1 MKITSGIKARPQ
13 KVCIYGPEGVG
24 KTRLASDLPSPIFI
38 DAEGGTDHI
47 DVSRVEVHT
56 MGEIRE
62 AVQFLKREKHEFK
75 TVVLDTIDWVE
86 KRLIVEVCASYK
98 VDSIEKIDGGYGK
111 GYTIL
116 EEHMMQFLGELDA
129 LRKKGMHIVLLAHS
143 QVKKH
148 EDPELGTA
156 YDRYILKLEKKTSG
170 LIKEWVD
177 ALLFYRFKTVTAE
190 RSDGNTNRGIAKGR
204 EIAANRAAAFDAK
217 NRHNLPDRIAIVEG
231 DPHPA
236 SGLKSIFDMEAVAPV
251 AAAPVITQG
260 KATKAMGAVV
270 GSDGSAPSSPAA
282 PLVEND
288 DDDIPGL
295 PRSLTEG
302 DKLAALIE
310 DAGGQDALDAFIAA
324 KGIVWDDVIQKKAL
338 KNPSGFIAAVKGV
351 AA

>member
-1 MKITSGIKARPQ
+1 MKITSGIKSRPQ

-24 KTRLASDLPSPIFI
+24 KTRLAADLPSPIFI

-62 AVQFLKREKHEFK
+62 AVQFLKREKHEFR
-75 TVVLDTIDWVE
+75 TVVLDTVDWVE

-148 EDPELGTA
+148 EDPELGVSF
-156 YDRYILKLEKKTSG
+156 DRYILKLEKKTSG

-190 RSDGNTNRGIAKGR
+190 RADGNTNRGVSKGR
-204 EIAANRAAAFDAK
+204 EIATSRAAAFDAK
-217 NRHNLPDRIAIVEG
+217 NRHNLPDRIAIVEN
-231 DPHPA
+231 DAHPA
-236 SGLKSIFDMEAVAPV
+236 AGLKAIFDIDTVAPVAVAPV
-251 AAAPVITQG
+251 ITKG
-260 KATKAMGAVV
+260 KASKAIAAEP
-270 GSDGSAPSSPAA
+270 APEA
-282 PLVEND
+282 ND

-295 PRSLTEG
+295 PKSPTDA
-302 DKLAALIE
+302 DKLAALIA
-310 DAGGQDALDAFIAA
+310 DAGGQDALDNFIAA
-324 KGIVWDDVIQKKAL
+324 KGIVWDDVMKKKAL
-338 KNPSGFIAAVKGV
+338 KNPSGFIAAVRGV

>member
-1 MKITSGIKARPQ
+1 MKITTGIKARPQ

-62 AVQFLKREKHEFK
+62 AVQFLKREKHDFK

-251 AAAPVITQG
+251 AAAPVITKG
-260 KATKAMGAVV
+260 KATKVMGAVV
-270 GSDGSAPSSPAA
+270 A

-295 PRSLTEG
+295 PKSPTEG

-351 AA
+351 GA